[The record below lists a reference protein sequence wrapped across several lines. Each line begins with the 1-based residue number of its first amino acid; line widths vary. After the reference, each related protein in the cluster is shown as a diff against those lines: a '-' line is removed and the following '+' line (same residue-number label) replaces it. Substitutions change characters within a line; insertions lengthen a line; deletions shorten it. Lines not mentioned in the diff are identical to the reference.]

1 MTHTLEYSANVS
13 PPKAKHLLSRICK
26 DCLPTRTRLR
36 NHFVQCQEECPLCSQ
51 VPEEEWHLLVEC
63 EGSRE
68 AWSVMGLEQILTPR
82 LQSCNNIQELIF
94 DICCRESKEV
104 AGKMAL
110 LMWVLWQNRNN
121 FVWHETRISARQAGL
136 QAMSMWEDWIQV
148 NGQVVTTN
156 KAGQQQHVAHV
167 NEQQQPPRYSY
178 LKCNV
183 DASFLGTTNATGS
196 GWCFRDNQGRFLL
209 AGSNVIL
216 GRLNTIEGEAVA
228 MKEAISEAIQR
239 GFTHVIFESD
249 SQILID
255 AISSRQQGYSTF
267 SPLISNIR
275 SLLSLVPNF
284 ELFD

>member
-94 DICCRESKEV
+94 DICCREKFPLD
-104 AGKMAL
+104 K
-110 LMWVLWQNRNN
+110 
-121 FVWHETRISARQAGL
+121 
-136 QAMSMWEDWIQV
+136 QV
-148 NGQVVTTN
+148 NNSMLLTLMSNGSPQDMD
-156 KAGQQQHVAHV
+156 G
-167 NEQQQPPRYSY
+167 Y

-183 DASFLGTTNATGS
+183 DASFLATTNATGS

-209 AGSNVIL
+209 AGSNVIH

-249 SQILID
+249 SRILID

-267 SPLISNIR
+267 S
-275 SLLSLVPNF
+275 LS
-284 ELFD
+284 